1 MCIIV
6 NSTLKRLTRDR
17 ILNHLANMADTI
29 NRRPLVQDHP
39 YVPEVGV
46 PSQQP
51 WGSNKER

>member
-1 MCIIV
+1 MCTIV